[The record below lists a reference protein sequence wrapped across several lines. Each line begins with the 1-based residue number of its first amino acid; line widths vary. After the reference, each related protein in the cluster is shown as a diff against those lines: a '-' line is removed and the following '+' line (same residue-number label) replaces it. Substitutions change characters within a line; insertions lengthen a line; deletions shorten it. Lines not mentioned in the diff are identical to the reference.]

1 MHLLIQQ
8 IFIEHLHVL
17 VTKPGIGD
25 TMMSKNYIIS
35 GLKKFALCFIGL
47 VINQIIIQI
56 SGKFS
61 TVLNA
66 KSSRKALLIS
76 DG

>member
-1 MHLLIQQ
+1 M
-8 IFIEHLHVL
+8 L

-35 GLKKFALCFIGL
+35 GLKKLTLCFIGL

-66 KSSRKALLIS
+66 KSSGKALLIS